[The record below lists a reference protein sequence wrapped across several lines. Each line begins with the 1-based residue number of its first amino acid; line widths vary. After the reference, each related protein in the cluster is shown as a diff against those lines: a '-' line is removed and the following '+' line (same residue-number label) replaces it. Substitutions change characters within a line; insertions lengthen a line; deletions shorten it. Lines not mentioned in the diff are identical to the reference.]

1 MRSNT
6 SRSWRGWVYGILVAA
21 LLSLG
26 FWYADHYSQRKGKSF
41 FLAERTTKHTAV
53 STSFPVEVATEEAPS
68 VFQETL
74 EIDESHEWQQV
85 RSQPRTSIPAS
96 LEPSASIQLMAPQ
109 VPNHVQASELHE
121 AAMLATRQPELPIN
135 QLAST
140 PIVRPETMIGTRPS
154 LNASAMDTIA
164 NTNSWPRPDS
174 LMAQISHLMDD
185 ASSEGATEIE
195 RWTSSVSDILE
206 QMASMNS
213 MNDRRSAVHIEQM
226 RDLADEVL
234 RTTESADNI
243 PSELD
248 RRQYRIAYGLMR
260 RVIVWRAIFDCMQT
274 KPQGSNFVSAP
285 RSEKVDFDHL
295 LADLKQVRKD
305 IQKTGDVPGWSNY
318 LMLDDIHRIAT
329 AQEIDAERAMFAA
342 RMFLSRVTWQRVNDG
357 QRGLLGSDAVQRV
370 ARNLHPLA
378 FGPID
383 YRQLANDLEAIETD
397 SVHRCRSAV
406 AQQVQ
411 ALRFASSKE
420 QVELAD
426 AINTFYRNANLRLA
440 ISEEL
445 LQRCLP
451 KQQLVE
457 RPVHSKILGADT
469 RGASQVNTKLQV
481 KLIPDKE
488 AWNMELKLKGDVVA
502 NTRSSK
508 GPATFYND
516 STAVI
521 DTARKI
527 RVDVNGLKVSGENAS
542 VASQDRLRGFN
553 TDFDSLPLLGDMLRF
568 VVRQQFDSERGLAQ
582 RIMRRTMA
590 DQADTE
596 FDRTLSTKVAD
607 AEKQL
612 SGKVLKPLQRME
624 LNPLVVD
631 LETTEKRL
639 IARYRVAGS
648 TQMAAHTPRP
658 LAPSDSQLSLQIH
671 DSAINNAIDRLGLS
685 GRTWTMQELSQ
696 QLADILDQPHWEMD
710 ASVPQDLSIRFADHR
725 PVTVEFLDG
734 KIELTLRIQELTQPG
749 NLDLSNFTIRTS
761 YEPMVSDLKLEM
773 VHVGPISVDSQRDRL
788 KLRTVFARVFAGR
801 QTIPLISD
809 DMAQDPRGAG
819 LAISQAKLLDGW
831 FAIAISPESS
841 PHVANLRTADEQ
853 RKIR

>member
-1 MRSNT
+1 MAN
-6 SRSWRGWVYGILVAA
+6 
-21 LLSLG
+21 G
-26 FWYADHYSQRKGKSF
+26 FARKRCSP
-41 FLAERTTKHTAV
+41 ARC
-53 STSFPVEVATEEAPS
+53 
-68 VFQETL
+68 
-74 EIDESHEWQQV
+74 
-85 RSQPRTSIPAS
+85 SQP
-96 LEPSASIQLMAPQ
+96 
-109 VPNHVQASELHE
+109 
-121 AAMLATRQPELPIN
+121 
-135 QLAST
+135 
-140 PIVRPETMIGTRPS
+140 
-154 LNASAMDTIA
+154 
-164 NTNSWPRPDS
+164 
-174 LMAQISHLMDD
+174 
-185 ASSEGATEIE
+185 
-195 RWTSSVSDILE
+195 
-206 QMASMNS
+206 
-213 MNDRRSAVHIEQM
+213 
-226 RDLADEVL
+226 
-234 RTTESADNI
+234 
-243 PSELD
+243 
-248 RRQYRIAYGLMR
+248 
-260 RVIVWRAIFDCMQT
+260 
-274 KPQGSNFVSAP
+274 
-285 RSEKVDFDHL
+285 
-295 LADLKQVRKD
+295 
-305 IQKTGDVPGWSNY
+305 
-318 LMLDDIHRIAT
+318 
-329 AQEIDAERAMFAA
+329 
-342 RMFLSRVTWQRVNDG
+342 
-357 QRGLLGSDAVQRV
+357 
-370 ARNLHPLA
+370 HPLA

-658 LAPSDSQLSLQIH
+658 LLRPIANSAFKSMIRPSTTPSTAWAYPAAPGRCKNLVNNWPIFS
-671 DSAINNAIDRLGLS
+671 INLIGKWMPAFHKTCPFVS
-685 GRTWTMQELSQ
+685 RTIGPSPSSSSMERSNL
-696 QLADILDQPHWEMD
+696 P
-710 ASVPQDLSIRFADHR
+710 FA
-725 PVTVEFLDG
+725 F
-734 KIELTLRIQELTQPG
+734 K
-749 NLDLSNFTIRTS
+749 S
-761 YEPMVSDLKLEM
+761 
-773 VHVGPISVDSQRDRL
+773 
-788 KLRTVFARVFAGR
+788 
-801 QTIPLISD
+801 
-809 DMAQDPRGAG
+809 
-819 LAISQAKLLDGW
+819 
-831 FAIAISPESS
+831 
-841 PHVANLRTADEQ
+841 
-853 RKIR
+853 